1 MATGFSK
8 GIDGT
13 RFLRPTVDAPSRAI
27 YDKECREIYRKQC
40 RRIYSLAYWMTN
52 NRSAAQRLALRTFL
66 RAFTL
71 GGCVGTEQIDQAF
84 LVEVHGLIPMDAPLP
99 ETLSEAAPEKRH
111 RSIRRDMKKLNLETV
126 LAQLPGA
133 ERLIFLLH
141 DIESYDQG
149 RICRLLHCNTSQV
162 LNGLHRAR
170 IRIRELVARM

>member
-8 GIDGT
+8 GIAAT
-13 RFLRPTVDAPSRAI
+13 RLLRPTVDAPCREV
-27 YDKECREIYRKQC
+27 YEKQCREIYRKQC

-52 NRSAAQRLALRTFL
+52 SRNAAQRLALRTFL

-99 ETLSEAAPEKRH
+99 ETLSEPAPEKRYRPIH
-111 RSIRRDMKKLNLETV
+111 RVMKKLNLETV
-126 LAQLPGA
+126 VAQLPGA

-141 DIESYDQG
+141 DVEAYDQA

-170 IRIRELVARM
+170 MRIRELVARM

>member
-13 RFLRPTVDAPSRAI
+13 RFLRPTVDAPCREI
-27 YDKECREIYRKQC
+27 YDKQCREIYRKQC

-52 NRSAAQRLALRTFL
+52 SRNAAQRLALRTFL
-66 RAFTL
+66 RAFAL

-99 ETLSEAAPEKRH
+99 DTVLEAAPEKRH
-111 RSIRRDMKKLNLETV
+111 RSIHRVMKKLNMETV

-141 DIESYDQG
+141 DVEAYDQG

-170 IRIRELVARM
+170 VRIRELVARM

>member
-52 NRSAAQRLALRTFL
+52 NRNAAQRLALRTFL
-66 RAFTL
+66 RAFTI
-71 GGCVGTEQIDQAF
+71 GGCVGTEQIDQVF

-99 ETLSEAAPEKRH
+99 ETLSEVTPEKRH
-111 RSIRRDMKKLNLETV
+111 RSIRRDMKKLNMETV
-126 LAQLPGA
+126 VAQLPGA

-141 DIESYDQG
+141 DVEAYDQA

-170 IRIRELVARM
+170 MRIRELARM